1 LDNLLTKISH
11 LVSLF
16 KFLETILEKQIMK
29 AVGEMLN
36 QSAVRKDPTLRAA
49 KEKEGVFS
57 MEKE

>member
-1 LDNLLTKISH
+1 
-11 LVSLF
+11 
-16 KFLETILEKQIMK
+16 MK
-29 AVGEMLN
+29 AVGEMLT